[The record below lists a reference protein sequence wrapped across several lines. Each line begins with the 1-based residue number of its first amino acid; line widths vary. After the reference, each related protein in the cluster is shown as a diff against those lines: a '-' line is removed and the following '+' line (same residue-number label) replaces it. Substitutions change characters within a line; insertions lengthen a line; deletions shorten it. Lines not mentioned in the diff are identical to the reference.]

1 MSTVST
7 DDVVE
12 YIERDLARSQLQGN
26 SGELNQLRRITV
38 FLAQIADEVGDSA
51 NQRRFLELYAVAD
64 GLLRNQPLDRR

>member
-26 SGELNQLRRITV
+26 SGELQQLRRITA
-38 FLAQIADEVGDSA
+38 FLARVANDVGDSA
-51 NQRRFLELYAVAD
+51 NQRRFLDLHAIAD
-64 GLLRNQPLDRR
+64 GLLRNQPLR